1 MIQVSEIIRRHMGW
15 CPNAG
20 ILRTAPPVIATPSAA
35 IHPAEP
41 DGSPAGSGRR
51 LIRPAIVLILIL
63 TAVITLFLYPAMPD
77 LVASHWNAAGD
88 MNGTLPKFEG
98 LFLIPLLMYGFCALL
113 LVFPRIDPLR
123 ENYRKFQDYYEG
135 FILVFAVF
143 LFIVQLQII
152 LWGMG
157 IHVSPNVTMPVM
169 IGILFIYTGFLL
181 EHAEPN
187 WFVGIRT
194 PWTLSSTTV
203 WKKTHQ
209 KGATLFKLAGVVSLI
224 GVLAGMYAWLFILVP
239 AIAAALYTVV
249 YSYSEFR
256 KEQLAGITG

>member
-1 MIQVSEIIRRHMGW
+1 
-15 CPNAG
+15 
-20 ILRTAPPVIATPSAA
+20 
-35 IHPAEP
+35 
-41 DGSPAGSGRR
+41 
-51 LIRPAIVLILIL
+51 
-63 TAVITLFLYPAMPD
+63 MPD

-194 PWTLSSTTV
+194 PWTLSRYDRMEEDTPERCD
-203 WKKTHQ
+203 
-209 KGATLFKLAGVVSLI
+209 TLQTGGCCEPDRCARRNIRVAVHPCPGDCGCSLY
-224 GVLAGMYAWLFILVP
+224 GRVFV
-239 AIAAALYTVV
+239 
-249 YSYSEFR
+249 
-256 KEQLAGITG
+256 Q